1 MAPSLQ
7 QLVSQVVQER
17 FRGVA
22 IDRVEVMPDVDHDGD
37 PVLRITVVFDAEI
50 EDVDVDELVGWV
62 RHLRPKLLERG
73 EEAFPI
79 TRFMTKRDYDSLRH
93 EAA

>member
-1 MAPSLQ
+1 MAASLQ
-7 QLVSQVVQER
+7 QLVSQVVKER
-17 FRGVA
+17 FHGVA

-50 EDVDVDELVGWV
+50 EDVDVDELVALA
-62 RHLRPKLLERG
+62 RHLRPKLIERG
-73 EEAFPI
+73 EQAFPM
-79 TRFMTKRDYDSLRH
+79 TSFMTKRDYDDLRH